1 MSRFEG
7 KRVFITGAASGI
19 GQATAV
25 RMASEGASL
34 YLTDVNEEGLATT
47 AAQCVA
53 HGADVETRTLDVTD
67 EADVNAAIEE
77 CVSRFGGLDSLC
89 NIAGVLL
96 LEHFE
101 KTTTE
106 QWKWLL
112 DVNVLGTALPCRAA
126 MPHLI
131 ESKGNIVNC
140 SSTSALA
147 GAGYSAAYGASKG
160 AVSALTRGLAVEFGG
175 KGVRVNAIVPGE
187 TATPMIAAPSLPE
200 DPNFALMGRMAPL
213 DGQTGTPDQI
223 AGAIAMLASDDG
235 SYINGAEV
243 RADGGGLT

>member
-1 MSRFEG
+1 MNRFDG

-34 YLTDVNEEGLATT
+34 YLTDLNEEGLADT
-47 AAQCVA
+47 AAQCAA
-53 HGADVETRTLDVTD
+53 HGAEVVTRKLDVAD
-67 EADVNAAIEE
+67 EAAVNAAIED
-77 CVSRFGGLDSLC
+77 CRSQLGGIDVLC

-101 KTTTE
+101 KTTTD
-106 QWKWLL
+106 QANFLFN
-112 DVNVLGTALPCRAA
+112 VNFLGTFLPCRAA

-131 ESKGNIVNC
+131 ASKGNIVNC

-147 GAGYSAAYGASKG
+147 GAGYGAVYGASKG
-160 AVSALTRGLAVEFGG
+160 AVGALTRGLAVEFGG

-187 TATPMIAAPSLPE
+187 VATPLIAAPKLPD
-200 DPNFALMGRMAPL
+200 DPDLSPSSPSAP
-213 DGQTGTPDQI
+213 TAPP
-223 AGAIAMLASDDG
+223 AGA
-235 SYINGAEV
+235 
-243 RADGGGLT
+243 RCT